1 MELRAAMLLSF
12 HPRQVLILA
21 RKDVGISSHVGISSI
36 RCVRLARDTIPR
48 GRPLLDGK
56 RPSSLDDVVLRK
68 QVLESPVVCRDWSA
82 AGSDVQQ
89 GMHALF
95 ILSSDQLRD

>member
-82 AGSDVQQ
+82 AGSYVQQ
-89 GMHALF
+89 GMCAFSLPSNVK
-95 ILSSDQLRD
+95 LCD